1 MKVLNYG
8 SLNIDFVYN
17 VPHIVRPGETLS
29 STSMKRS
36 AGGKGANQSAAM
48 AKAGL
53 DVYHAGKIGA
63 DGLWLSDLLAGYG
76 VDISFIRQ
84 YDGPTGHAI
93 IQLDGHR
100 QNCIVLFA
108 GGNGEVTLEEI
119 DQTLSHFSKGDLLV
133 LQNEIVHI
141 DELIR
146 RAHENGMRICLNPAP
161 FDDSVFALPLDLLD
175 LLVVNEIEGTQLA
188 SLDVDTPYSRILE
201 TLVARYPKSEI
212 LLTIGKYGVLY
223 GYGDVREKGD
233 IVNLPVADTTAA
245 GDTFIGYYIAARDR
259 GYPVKQSLDLACKA
273 SSLAVS
279 RFGAMES
286 IPFAREAFGK

>member
-29 STSMKRS
+29 STAMKQN
-36 AGGKGANQSAAM
+36 AGGKGANQSAAL

-53 DVYHAGKIGA
+53 EVYHAGKIGN
-63 DGLWLSDLLAGYG
+63 DGRWLSDLLADYG
-76 VDISFIRQ
+76 VDTSFIRR

-93 IQLDGHR
+93 IQLDEQK

-108 GGNGEVTLEEI
+108 GGNGAVTVEEI
-119 DQTLSHFSKGDLLV
+119 GETLAHFSEGDLLV
-133 LQNEIVHI
+133 LQNEISHI

-146 RAHENGMRICLNPAP
+146 RAYDKGMLICLNPAP
-161 FDDSVFALPLDLLD
+161 FADSIFDLPLEMVNLLI
-175 LLVVNEIEGTQLA
+175 VNEIEGARLAQL
-188 SLDVDTPYSRILE
+188 SLETPYERILD
-201 TLVARYPKSEI
+201 TLVERYPESEI
-212 LLTIGKYGVLY
+212 LLTIGKHGVLY
-223 GYGDVREKGD
+223 GKGSFRSKGN
-233 IVNLPVADTTAA
+233 IVDLPVADTTAA
-245 GDTFIGYYIAARDR
+245 GDTFIGYYIAAVER
-259 GYPVKQSLDLACKA
+259 GYQTQQALNLACKA

-286 IPFAREAFGK
+286 IPLAYEVFA